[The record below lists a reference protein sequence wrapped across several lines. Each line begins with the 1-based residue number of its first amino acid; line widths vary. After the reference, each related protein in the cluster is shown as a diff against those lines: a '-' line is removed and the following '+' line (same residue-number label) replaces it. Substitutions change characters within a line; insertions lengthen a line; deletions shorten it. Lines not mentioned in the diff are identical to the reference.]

1 MISNA
6 DTVRKHVNDHTQRYL
21 KENQFSFLCIGSYGL
36 NGRISGA
43 IGKSRAKRL
52 LHCIESASDE
62 GLFFL
67 IGCVQN
73 LESATK
79 LKSYLSLN
87 QLKTFIDSREVDTA
101 SSPMVDMAEQI
112 VSWFLNVIN
121 FPAKCFKEDL
131 NAFLS
136 KFNVKDLMD
145 TNSELSKELADL
157 HNKMACRINSNCVSQ
172 RMR

>member
-1 MISNA
+1 MLNDSQVVK
-6 DTVRKHVNDHTQRYL
+6 DHVNAKIQQYL

-52 LHCIESASDE
+52 LHCVENASDE

-67 IGCVQN
+67 VDCVQK

-87 QLKTFIDSREVDTA
+87 QLNKSIEKIEVDA
-101 SSPMVDMAEQI
+101 GARPMIEMAEQ
-112 VSWFLNVIN
+112 VVTWFLNVIN
-121 FPAKCFKEDL
+121 FPAKYFKEDL
-131 NAFLS
+131 NAVLS
-136 KFNVKDLMD
+136 KFNVKDL
-145 TNSELSKELADL
+145 TKTGSELSKELADL
-157 HNKMACRINSNCVSQ
+157 HNKMACHINSNCVSQ